1 MIDLSKIRLGRN
13 PKKHDRRNLMLAR
26 YLSAK
31 PVLPA
36 AIDWTPAVKTGL
48 FDSGWPMFKNDAV
61 GCCAEAAPGH
71 MIECW
76 TANAGIEQ
84 LVTDDAIIAA
94 YSAITGYNP
103 GDPSTD
109 NGSAELD
116 VLNYWRQ
123 TGIGGHRITAFVE
136 ISPASLTE
144 LRAAVAWFGGV
155 YIGLDLPMSAQAQT
169 GFVWDT
175 VANDGGEWGDHAVN
189 IVAFDQDGFICI
201 TWGQKQRISNRFISS
216 YCAEAYAIISP
227 DWLNSAGISPSGF
240 DLSALN
246 ADLAQIGSI

>member
-1 MIDLSKIRLGRN
+1 MIDLSKVRLGRK

-26 YLSAK
+26 YLATR

-36 AIDWTPAVKTGL
+36 SIDWTPAVHHGL
-48 FDSGWPMFKNDAV
+48 FDSGWPMFKNDVV
-61 GCCAEAAPGH
+61 GCCAVAAPGH

-84 LVTDDAIIAA
+84 LVTDDDIIGA
-94 YSAITGYNP
+94 YSGITGYKP
-103 GDPSTD
+103 DDPSTD
-109 NGSAELD
+109 QGSCELD

-123 TGIGGHRITAFVE
+123 TGIGGHRITSFVE
-136 ISPASLTE
+136 VAPGSLTE
-144 LRAAVAWFGGV
+144 LQAAVAWFGGV

-175 VANDGGEWGDHAVN
+175 VANDGGDWGGHAVN
-189 IVAFDQDGFICI
+189 LVSFDPDGFTCI
-201 TWGQKQRISNRFISS
+201 TWGRKQQMTNRFIAA
-216 YCAEAYAIISP
+216 YCNEAYAIISP
-227 DWLNSAGISPSGF
+227 DWLNSAGVSPSGF

-246 ADLAQIGSI
+246 ADLSQIGSL